1 MLYRAHSNWAA
12 VWLVMYAQVAKKH
25 DNICTNASKNGAAG
39 GDVCVANHEAYL
51 SDTLVFNYQIMGAN
65 TVHTRIWPYRSEPGL
80 WPPYNV
86 T

>member
-1 MLYRAHSNWAA
+1 MLRRMGQQA
-12 VWLVMYAQVAKKH
+12 
-25 DNICTNASKNGAAG
+25 

-65 TVHTRIWPYRSEPGL
+65 TVHTRIWTDQSQGYGH
-80 WPPYNV
+80 YI

>member
-1 MLYRAHSNWAA
+1 MHKSPKNMIIFSN
-12 VWLVMYAQVAKKH
+12 
-25 DNICTNASKNGAAG
+25 NICTNASKNGAAG

-65 TVHTRIWPYRSEPGL
+65 TVHIYGHTDQTQGYGHYI
-80 WPPYNV
+80 